1 MRDILLVLLVC
12 VVVYGIWYAV
22 NPMASLRRKY
32 RGEEVP
38 KTAIQT
44 ARIAGAV
51 IAVLGAAVLIFLL
64 VQGDPAA

>member
-1 MRDILLVLLVC
+1 MRDILIVLLVC
-12 VVVYGIWYAV
+12 VVVYGVWYAV

-44 ARIAGAV
+44 ARIAGV
-51 IAVLGAAVLIFLL
+51 MIAVLGVAALILL
-64 VQGDPAA
+64 IVRKEMAG